1 MMLGFLFLVL
11 LIGFGIWYY
20 VNYSPLICFTN

>member
-20 VNYSPLICFTN
+20 LKSHRNDDWS